1 MLEVEALR
9 CWMSL
14 LCLVLATSDPLLRH
28 WEAATDLA
36 VSLAELRL
44 GNDLNNIEPV
54 DDGIADDSGSAILKA
69 GSAFSVT
76 DAWGLSAVADSLA
89 THFVLTPM
97 SPGLSPRFQVDRP
110 SRFPAGTSRRHAWLQ
125 RYLI

>member
-1 MLEVEALR
+1 LR

-36 VSLAELRL
+36 VSLAELRS
-44 GNDLNNIEPV
+44 GDDLNNIEPV
-54 DDGIADDSGSAILKA
+54 DDGVADEPGSAILKA
-69 GSAFSVT
+69 GSAFSGA
-76 DAWGLSAVADSLA
+76 DAWGLSAVADSL
-89 THFVLTPM
+89 TTPFVLTSMP
-97 SPGLSPRFQVDRP
+97 PGLSPRFRVDRP
-110 SRFPAGTSRRHAWLQ
+110 SRFPTGTSRRHAWLQ

>member
-1 MLEVEALR
+1 MEALR

-36 VSLAELRL
+36 LSFAELRQ
-44 GNDLNNIEPV
+44 GDDLNNIEPV
-54 DDGIADDSGSAILKA
+54 DDGVADDPGSAILKA
-69 GSAFSVT
+69 GSVFSVA
-76 DAWGLSAVADSLA
+76 DSWGLLAVADSLT
-89 THFVLTPM
+89 THFVLTSMP
-97 SPGLSPRFQVDRP
+97 PGLSLRFRVDRR
-110 SRFPAGTSRRHAWLQ
+110 SRSPAGTSRRHAWLQ